1 MLVISILLFSQC
13 KKAEIDKYC
22 DDTTPNASY
31 ECYLSTDSTK
41 LNPDSIIINQ
51 SLVFKSLKNLDGGN
65 AYAVYTGT
73 TGNEYTYYVNDS
85 LHKGTGILLT
95 KVNGVFTSTAIAFL
109 KVGTYKI
116 YMVASVINDR
126 TGKVKRTIDSS
137 RTITVYDPNSKIAE
151 LESFGMSQPSTIP
164 ATIDQTNAKI
174 QFLNMTA
181 IGNFQTT
188 CMVSY
193 TATGSK
199 VSLSND
205 TGKTYKLISTSTKV
219 KIPNGSKIKV
229 EANEGGAYKE
239 YTIEVK
245 AYINPKIVSAT
256 VKQVSSDFPFS
267 GKATITG
274 NTITLPSWPQGT
286 TECQVTVSATGIA
299 DNVYTIQKKDMPKT
313 ITSTAPDCT
322 PINYTIVAPASEISA
337 SIADLSLTNKT
348 GSIIV
353 KQIGSNYEIVAE
365 NAADL
370 KAAKLN
376 FTIGS
381 FTKVQYTS
389 NSDFVTG
396 LADFSS
402 GTTSLDFSTNS
413 TYYFVAT
420 CGTSVIKFSVKM
432 TAF

>member
-13 KKAEIDKYC
+13 KKADIDKYC

-31 ECYLSTDSTK
+31 EYYLSTDSTK

-73 TGNEYTYYVNDS
+73 TGNAYTYYVNDS
-85 LHKGTGILLT
+85 LHRGTGILLT

-109 KVGTYKI
+109 TVGTYKI

-151 LESFGMSQPSTIP
+151 LESFGMSQPNVLS
-164 ATIDQTNAKI
+164 ATIDEAKAKI
-174 QFLNMTA
+174 QFLNIASKDTGKFSG
-181 IGNFQTT
+181 I

-205 TGKTYKLISTSTKV
+205 NGNTYKLITTSTRV
-219 KIPNGSKIKV
+219 TIPNGSKIKV
-229 EANEGGAYKE
+229 EANEGGASKE
-239 YTIEVK
+239 YTIEIK
-245 AYINPKIVSAT
+245 AYINPKITSAT
-256 VKQVSSDFPFS
+256 VKQVSTDFPFS
-267 GKATITG
+267 GTATITG

-299 DNVYTIQKKDMPKT
+299 NNVYTIQKRRCLKPLHQQLQ
-313 ITSTAPDCT
+313 
-322 PINYTIVAPASEISA
+322 
-337 SIADLSLTNKT
+337 IAH
-348 GSIIV
+348 
-353 KQIGSNYEIVAE
+353 Q
-365 NAADL
+365 
-370 KAAKLN
+370 
-376 FTIGS
+376 
-381 FTKVQYTS
+381 
-389 NSDFVTG
+389 
-396 LADFSS
+396 
-402 GTTSLDFSTNS
+402 
-413 TYYFVAT
+413 
-420 CGTSVIKFSVKM
+420 
-432 TAF
+432 